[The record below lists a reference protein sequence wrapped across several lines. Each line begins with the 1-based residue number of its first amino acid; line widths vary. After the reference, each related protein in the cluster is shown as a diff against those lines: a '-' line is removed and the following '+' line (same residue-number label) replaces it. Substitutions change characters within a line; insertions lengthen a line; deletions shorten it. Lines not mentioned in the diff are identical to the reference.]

1 MTRVRRIGWSG
12 LLLAVLLSW
21 SVWPSLFTHRD
32 PAAGVLAERLRPP
45 GGSHW
50 FGTDEL
56 GRDLY
61 TRVVYGAGLSLSAAA
76 LAVGIAV
83 LLGALLGVVAG
94 SAGGWTDDVVMRVVD
109 MLLAVP
115 NFLLSLAIITILG
128 FGTVNVAV
136 AVGLSATAGFTRM
149 TRGEVLRVR
158 QAAYVEAA
166 TVAGTGRATTLAR
179 HILPNSARPIL
190 AMSSLELGNAILAMA
205 ALSFLG
211 FAAPPPAADWGSL
224 VASGRDYLGVAWWM
238 MTVPGL
244 VIVVSVM
251 AANRLGRRLTDRGG
265 RR

>member
-1 MTRVRRIGWSG
+1 MTTVRRIGWSG
-12 LLLAVLLSW
+12 LLIAVVLGW
-21 SVWPSLFTHRD
+21 SVRPSLFTRRD
-32 PAAGVLAERLRPP
+32 PNEGVLAERLRAPS
-45 GGSHW
+45 GSHW

-61 TRVVYGAGLSLSAAA
+61 ARVVHGAGLSLSAAA
-76 LAVGIAV
+76 LAVGIALV
-83 LLGALLGVVAG
+83 SGALLGVVAG
-94 SAGGWTDDVVMRVVD
+94 SAGGWTDDAVMRVVD

-115 NFLLSLAIITILG
+115 HFLLSLAIITILG

-136 AVGLSATAGFTRM
+136 AVGLSATASFARM

-158 QAAYVEAA
+158 RAAYVEAA

-179 HILPNSARPIL
+179 HILPNAARPVL
-190 AMSSLELGNAILAMA
+190 ALSSLELGNAILAMA

-224 VASGRDYLGVAWWM
+224 VAAGRDYLEVAWWM
-238 MTVPGL
+238 TTVPGL
-244 VIVVSVM
+244 AIVVSVI
-251 AANRLGRRLTDRGG
+251 AANQLGRRLADRGG